1 MASKI
6 LGIAMQNFTAYP
18 KMPDP
23 EGLIDYAVRMEEL
36 GYESVWVWDH
46 VLLGVDPCFPILDS
60 LSVLTAVAARTERIR
75 IGTGILVLPARNP
88 VMLAKQLS
96 SIDQIS
102 NGRLTLGM
110 ASGWY
115 KREFDALGVPFNKR
129 GNIMDMNLEVL
140 TRLWTEDSVTGSY
153 PPYEL
158 AGAVMYPKP
167 VQTPR
172 PPILIG
178 GYVDRVLKRAA
189 VAGDGW
195 LTYYYTADGFV
206 KSWDKVRR
214 FAEQAGKDPDTLKSI
229 NQLPIYVGTSK
240 KDVEAPMYEWL
251 TTEWDFAGW
260 SDSTTESAILGTA
273 DECIEQ
279 LQEHIKAGVQQI
291 TLVPYRFDMEQIEL
305 IAEKILPEIG

>member
-1 MASKI
+1 MASKTI
-6 LGIAMQNFTAYP
+6 GIAMQNFTAAP
-18 KMPDP
+18 EMPDP
-23 EGLIDYAVRMEEL
+23 KGLIDYAVRMEEL
-36 GYESVWVWDH
+36 GFESVWVWDH
-46 VLLGVDPCFPILDS
+46 VLLGVDPYFPILDS
-60 LSVLTAVAARTERIR
+60 LTTLAAVASRTETIR
-75 IGTGILVLPARNP
+75 LGTGILVLPSRNP
-88 VMLAKQLS
+88 VVLAKQLTS
-96 SIDQIS
+96 LDQIS

-115 KREFDALGVPFNKR
+115 KREFDAMGVPFNKR
-129 GNIMDMNLEVL
+129 GNIMDMNLEIL
-140 TRLWTEDSVTGSY
+140 NRLFTEEMVTGKY

-158 AGAVMYPKP
+158 AQAVLSPKS
-167 VQTPR
+167 VQKPR

-195 LTYYYTADGFV
+195 LTYYYTVEGFV

-214 FAEQAGKDPDTLKSI
+214 FAEEAGKDPDTLKSI
-229 NQLPIYVGTSK
+229 NQLPIYVGASR

-260 SDSTTESAILGTA
+260 SDSTTDSAILGTV

-279 LQEHIKAGVQQI
+279 LQAHLKAGVQQI